1 MISILKGRGED
12 ENEEKC
18 LTPPRFCRST
28 LYIERECDFFIEAGK
43 TKRLHFH
50 PD

>member
-1 MISILKGRGED
+1 MYRKKSVF
-12 ENEEKC
+12 
-18 LTPPRFCRST
+18 RFCRST
-28 LYIERECDFFIEAGK
+28 LYIERERDFFIEAGK